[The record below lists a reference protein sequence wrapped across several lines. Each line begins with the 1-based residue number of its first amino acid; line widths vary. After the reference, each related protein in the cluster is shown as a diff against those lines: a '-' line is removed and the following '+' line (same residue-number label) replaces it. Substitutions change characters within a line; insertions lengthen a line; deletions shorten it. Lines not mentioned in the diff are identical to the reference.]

1 MDLEVIL
8 FMDPAWMRK
17 KSMTNKMFF
26 DTDCISAFLWVK
38 EENILFKLYPGK
50 IILPKPV
57 FNELNNP
64 SIPHIKNKVNEL
76 CLNGEIFTKE
86 ILLNTEEYRLYYELA
101 IAPPKGEKII
111 GKGEA
116 AAIALAKTYN
126 GIIASNNLKDISKY
140 IEKYDLEHI
149 TTGGIL
155 VDALNEG
162 YIDEHIGNKIWTN
175 MISKR
180 RMLPTTSFS
189 EYLKTMK

>member
-1 MDLEVIL
+1 
-8 FMDPAWMRK
+8 
-17 KSMTNKMFF
+17 MTDKLFF

-57 FNELNNP
+57 FNELTNP
-64 SIPHIKNKVNEL
+64 SIPHIKRRANQL
-76 CLNGEIFTKE
+76 CLNGDVTTKE
-86 ILLNTEEYRLYYELA
+86 ILVNTEEYKLYYGLA
-101 IAPPKGEKII
+101 ISPSKSERII

-140 IEKYDLEHI
+140 VEKYELKHI
-149 TTGGIL
+149 TTGRIL
-155 VDALNEG
+155 VAALNEG
-162 YIDEHIGNKIWTN
+162 YIDEHIGNQIWTN

-180 RMLPTTSFS
+180 RMLPTPTFT
-189 EYLKTMK
+189 EYLKTV

>member
-8 FMDPAWMRK
+8 YTAPTQMRK
-17 KSMTNKMFF
+17 KSMTDKYFF

-64 SIPHIKNKVNEL
+64 SIPHIKGKVNAL
-76 CLNGEIFTKE
+76 CLNGYVSTKE
-86 ILLNTEEYRLYYELA
+86 ILVNTEEYKLYYELA
-101 IAPPKGEKII
+101 ISPPKGEKII

-140 IEKYDLEHI
+140 IEKYELENI

-155 VDALNEG
+155 VAALNEG
-162 YIDEHIGNKIWTN
+162 YIDEQTGNQIWAK

-180 RMLPTTSFS
+180 RMLPTSTFT
-189 EYLKTMK
+189 EYLKTIK